1 MHGTPTTGT
10 DRAPSSSA
18 PAGAGRALVLSDVL
32 LLTAE
37 SEGRV
42 AVPGL
47 SVVMDETAVFVHK
60 PDGDI
65 GAVVSWED
73 VSRLGVGGRMPAPL
87 GARGAVVDGVI
98 VEAVTAAKTHR
109 FVVPTEDP
117 EGLEREIADLAA
129 AVVPRRRRGA
139 AGRSRR
145 RFVFVSVL
153 VIVVVALALG
163 VLAATGA
170 VSF

>member
-1 MHGTPTTGT
+1 MHTATTTGLEQV
-10 DRAPSSSA
+10 PSSSA
-18 PAGAGRALVLSDVL
+18 SAGAGRSLVLSDVL

-37 SEGRV
+37 SGGRV

-47 SVVMDETAVFVHK
+47 RVEMDQTAVTVRK

-65 GAVVSWED
+65 GAVVIWED
-73 VSRLGVGGRMPAPL
+73 VSRLGVAGRMPTPL
-87 GARGAVVDGVI
+87 GPRGAVVDGVI

-117 EGLEREIADLAA
+117 DGLEREIAKLSAV
-129 AVVPRRRRGA
+129 VVPRRRRGA
-139 AGRSRR
+139 SGLWRH
-145 RFVFVSVL
+145 RFVFVSAL
-153 VIVVVALALG
+153 VIVVAGIALG
-163 VLAATGA
+163 VLAATGV

>member
-1 MHGTPTTGT
+1 MQGAPTSATEQ
-10 DRAPSSSA
+10 APPL
-18 PAGAGRALVLSDVL
+18 PAVGAGRALVLSDVL

-37 SEGRV
+37 SGGRV

-47 SVVMDETAVFVHK
+47 SVVMDRAAVTIHK
-60 PDGDI
+60 PDGAV
-65 GAVVSWED
+65 GAIVTWED

-87 GARGAVVDGVI
+87 GTRGALVDGVI

-117 EGLEREIADLAA
+117 DGLEREIAELAA
-129 AVVPRRRRGA
+129 VVVPRRRPS
-139 AGRSRR
+139 GRSRH
-145 RFVFVSVL
+145 RFVLVSVL
-153 VIVVVALALG
+153 IIVVVGIALG